1 MVEELLFQEDYQI
14 VDLIL
19 IAIALLVAMAVAI
32 ILFFYFSRKRIIKS
46 ELEKANL
53 KIANQ
58 KEILQTTIITQ
69 EEERK
74 RIAQDLHDAI
84 SSKLNI
90 VSLNANMLS
99 LKDISS
105 EETNKIANSILK
117 VTGNVLESSRKI
129 AHDLLP
135 PTLDKFGLE
144 AALEELCEE
153 VADTNSFEV
162 NCNLQY
168 PEHFL
173 NKDKELHVFRIV
185 QELFNNSIKYSE
197 ATNLTLKTEMEGKQL
212 LLYYSDNGK
221 GFDVSIAK
229 KAKGLGMSGI
239 ENRVAIL
246 NATHTIISSPDNGI
260 SVTLALNPSKD
271 EN

>member
-1 MVEELLFQEDYQI
+1 MVEELLQGENQI
-14 VDLIL
+14 INIIL
-19 IAIALLVAMAVAI
+19 IAIVLLIVMAFAI
-32 ILFFYFSRKRIIKS
+32 LFFFYFSRKRIVKS

-58 KEILQTTIITQ
+58 KDVLQATIITQ

-99 LKDISS
+99 LKDIST
-105 EETNKIANSILK
+105 EETHKIANSILK

-153 VADTNSFEV
+153 VADTNTFDV
-162 NCNLQY
+162 DCNIDY
-168 PEHFL
+168 SEDFL
-173 NKDKELHVFRIV
+173 SKDEELHVFRIV

-197 ATNLTLKTEMEGKQL
+197 ATRISLRSENKENGLSFH
-212 LLYYSDNGK
+212 YADNGK
-221 GFDVSIAK
+221 GFDVSTVK

-239 ENRVAIL
+239 ENRIAIL
-246 NATHTIISSPDNGI
+246 NGTQKISSSPGNGI
-260 SVTLALNPSKD
+260 SVTLTLNPNNN

>member
-1 MVEELLFQEDYQI
+1 MVEELLLQEDYQI

-19 IAIALLVAMAVAI
+19 IAIALLVVMGLAI

-58 KEILQTTIITQ
+58 KEVLQATIITQ

-135 PTLDKFGLE
+135 PTLDKFGLD
-144 AALEELCEE
+144 AALEELCDE
-153 VADTNSFEV
+153 VAESDTFQVDCHLDASE
-162 NCNLQY
+162 NL
-168 PEHFL
+168 L
-173 NKDKELHVFRIV
+173 AKDQELHVFRIV

-197 ATNLTLKTEMEGKQL
+197 ATTLSLQTEIKKN
-212 LLYYSDNGK
+212 LLYLHYSDNGK
-221 GFDVSIAK
+221 GFDVLEAK

-246 NATHTIISSPDNGI
+246 NATLEILSSPGNGMV
-260 SVTLALNPSKD
+260 VTLTLTPSKD

>member
-1 MVEELLFQEDYQI
+1 MEKLLQGDGQI
-14 VDLIL
+14 INIIL
-19 IAIALLVAMAVAI
+19 IAIALLIVMALAI
-32 ILFFYFSRKRIIKS
+32 IFFFYFSRRRIIKS
-46 ELEKANL
+46 ELEKANM
-53 KIANQ
+53 KIAYQ
-58 KEILQTTIITQ
+58 KDVLQANIITQ

-90 VSLNANMLS
+90 VSLNANILS
-99 LKDISS
+99 AKDISS
-105 EETNKIANSILK
+105 EETNKIAGSILK

-153 VADTNSFEV
+153 VAETNTFQVDYYLEFSE
-162 NCNLQY
+162 N
-168 PEHFL
+168 FL
-173 NKDKELHVFRIV
+173 SKDEALHVFRIV

-197 ATNLTLKTEMEGKQL
+197 ATKLILKTETNKNG
-212 LLYYSDNGK
+212 LYLHYTDNGK
-221 GFDVSIAK
+221 GFDVSKAK
-229 KAKGLGMSGI
+229 KAKGLGLSGI

-246 NATHTIISSPDNGI
+246 NATHQIVSSPGNGI
-260 SVTLALNPSKD
+260 SVNITLNPTKD